1 MARRTITLESRIK
14 FLLLSKEIFKEDD
27 RKLISQIW
35 LQDLGKMGLN
45 PKNIT
50 GYQLLEIISRNK
62 LTNPESIRRTK
73 SKIIKSQK
81 FKTEN
86 K

>member
-81 FKTEN
+81 SKTEN